1 MSEWRR
7 AMVLGTANVVEVG
20 QRDRPSRKFKKGD
33 QTRRLWNHRKEEIL
47 GVTLVELVALGWKSD
62 NGFRSRY
69 LQRCEDSIRQE
80 FPTTDIKRTPN
91 IVSKIT
97 SWKNSY
103 SSLRNIL
110 ERSGVGFS
118 VNGDY
123 KIDIDDDQWEQ
134 VVQVRFEQT
143 PPPDE
148 NDGDE
153 DPLVAPNSSTNI
165 DKPISGTK
173 AGSSKW
179 KASDSDGSLM
189 VFLANLHAET
199 NARLEAIS
207 TKIGYEFNIGLA
219 RHAVFKKLGGVDG
232 LTLAQRYKLCNILSD
247 KPQRLEFFNG
257 MPPKARLGYA
267 LTLWKSSTK
276 IWQSIVC
283 FNLNSV
289 VGSRIAA
296 TLRKA
301 SWTHMSYRREI
312 LVRFGHDEM
321 AVYTVCSYECFW
333 NKRIGDD
340 FTLIDVYIHEV

>member
-134 VVQVRFEQT
+134 VVQPLWETWKLIFGKDRATGGGAGTLPDAANRVRMAAGRHSEW
-143 PPPDE
+143 
-148 NDGDE
+148 

-267 LTLWKSSTK
+267 LTL
-276 IWQSIVC
+276 
-283 FNLNSV
+283 L
-289 VGSRIAA
+289 
-296 TLRKA
+296 
-301 SWTHMSYRREI
+301 E
-312 LVRFGHDEM
+312 E
-321 AVYTVCSYECFW
+321 
-333 NKRIGDD
+333 
-340 FTLIDVYIHEV
+340 

>member
-1 MSEWRR
+1 MASSDGVRDGQR
-7 AMVLGTANVVEVG
+7 GGG

-134 VVQVRFEQT
+134 VVQR
-143 PPPDE
+143 D
-148 NDGDE
+148 
-153 DPLVAPNSSTNI
+153 
-165 DKPISGTK
+165 
-173 AGSSKW
+173 
-179 KASDSDGSLM
+179 
-189 VFLANLHAET
+189 
-199 NARLEAIS
+199 
-207 TKIGYEFNIGLA
+207 
-219 RHAVFKKLGGVDG
+219 
-232 LTLAQRYKLCNILSD
+232 
-247 KPQRLEFFNG
+247 
-257 MPPKARLGYA
+257 PKAKFMRN
-267 LTLWKSSTK
+267 KS
-276 IWQSIVC
+276 
-283 FNLNSV
+283 
-289 VGSRIAA
+289 
-296 TLRKA
+296 
-301 SWTHMSYRREI
+301 
-312 LVRFGHDEM
+312 
-321 AVYTVCSYECFW
+321 
-333 NKRIGDD
+333 
-340 FTLIDVYIHEV
+340 